1 MRAAWLQ
8 CPAQSGSWWKASERP
23 SLQPLFV
30 AWCSPSC
37 SLGWEEPDRVEAVNL
52 FALAQPMF
60 PGFKNYLPVSHKLS
74 ALV

>member
-1 MRAAWLQ
+1 M
-8 CPAQSGSWWKASERP
+8 
-23 SLQPLFV
+23 QPLFV
-30 AWCSPSC
+30 ALCSPSC